1 MSIRE
6 LWSQLT
12 RGLVGPGKNLAFTL
26 NEMRKKSLEGFEQSN
41 IIGPKCFKGII
52 LEAVWRRD
60 WGPGRENRRRLLE

>member
-1 MSIRE
+1 MSMRE

-12 RGLVGPGKNLAFTL
+12 WGIVDPGKNLAFTL
-26 NEMRKKSLEGFEQSN
+26 SEMGKKSLESFEQSH

-60 WGPGRENRRRLLE
+60 WGPGGENRGRLLK